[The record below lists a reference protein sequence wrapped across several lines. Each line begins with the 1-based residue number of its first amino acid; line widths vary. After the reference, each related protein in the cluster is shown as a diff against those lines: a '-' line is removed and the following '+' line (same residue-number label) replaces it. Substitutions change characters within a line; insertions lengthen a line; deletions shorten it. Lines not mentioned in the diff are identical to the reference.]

1 MHGFAIFLSYKKV
14 MKYSGPG
21 YYYTYAD
28 MLLMVKDYTHANY
41 ITPTVNG

>member
-1 MHGFAIFLSYKKV
+1 MHGFAIFLSPYKKV

-28 MLLMVKDYTHANY
+28 MLLMGLKTTHTL
-41 ITPTVNG
+41 IT